1 MSETLTAEG
10 EVRTYRGS
18 SIEELLP
25 RIRAELGS
33 GAVILCQ
40 REGLVGGIGG
50 FFQKRCVEVEA
61 RAGAPGIDVYD
72 EEPEG
77 AEAGVDDAV
86 GPGGLSQGEGGAAGE
101 GVLGPPPPT
110 PPPAGAGS
118 ADREHASAVAGTSG
132 SELPEQLDATVEF
145 RAVPGPLPVRNDA
158 ATREGLSTPAVQELV
173 RQARPFAEMLEGA
186 SASAEATAPGAEVAS
201 AGSTGGAK
209 GAGDAQGATAPGAAG
224 EAAAGRAEPVRSKA
238 AGNLRDGLAENGLGA
253 DLAGTIVDAVV
264 ANALPFANS
273 GRLRTLVRDELALRV
288 PVAAAAAPGRR
299 TVAVVGPAGAGKTAA
314 IAGIAVAHAGAGKT
328 VACLAVDPSDG
339 GAALEAMLADANVLV
354 AAVSAK
360 RLGGVCRKAA
370 GGGPADAPS
379 SRAGAKA
386 EPGHDR
392 AAGTPNPGGDDQ
404 LAAAVARADLV
415 LVDTPASFAGAEGL
429 PALGKALKAAG
440 VDETHLALRAGTAA
454 TVGAELA
461 EGLTALRP
469 NRLLLT
475 GAAETAH
482 VGGALD
488 VAIRRELPL
497 GYVADGPDSIAPAD
511 ARALASRVTP

>member
-40 REGLVGGIGG
+40 REGLIGGIGG

-61 RAGAPGIDVYD
+61 RGGGVGIDVYD
-72 EEPEG
+72 ED
-77 AEAGVDDAV
+77 EAAGPRVDDAV
-86 GPGGLSQGEGGAAGE
+86 GPRVLSQGEGGAAGE

-110 PPPAGAGS
+110 PPPGAATS
-118 ADREHASAVAGTSG
+118 ADQEPAIASAGTSG

-145 RAVPGPLPVRNDA
+145 KAVPGPLPVRNDA

-173 RQARPFAEMLEGA
+173 RQAQPFAEMLEGA
-186 SASAEATAPGAEVAS
+186 SAGA
-201 AGSTGGAK
+201 
-209 GAGDAQGATAPGAAG
+209 
-224 EAAAGRAEPVRSKA
+224 EAAAETAGPSPAGDTAATVDTETPGLAEPRRSKA
-238 AGNLRDGLAENGLGA
+238 AGNLRDGLVAGGVGT
-253 DLAGTIVDAVV
+253 DLAGEIVDAVV
-264 ANALPFANS
+264 ASALPFANS

-288 PVAAAAAPGRR
+288 PVATAAAPGRR

-314 IAGIAVAHAGAGKT
+314 IAGVAVAHAGAGKT

-339 GAALEAMLADANVLV
+339 GAALESMLADANVLV
-354 AAVSAK
+354 AAVSGK
-360 RLGGVCRKAA
+360 RLGAVC
-370 GGGPADAPS
+370 
-379 SRAGAKA
+379 RAGAK
-386 EPGHDR
+386 D
-392 AAGTPNPGGDDQ
+392 DDQ

-415 LVDTPASFAGAEGL
+415 LIDTPASFAGADGL
-429 PALGKALKAAG
+429 AALGKALKAAG

-454 TVGAELA
+454 AVGAELA
-461 EGLTALRP
+461 DGLSALRP

-488 VAIRRELPL
+488 VAIRCELPL
-497 GYVADGPDSIAPAD
+497 GYVADGPSSIAPAD

>member
-61 RAGAPGIDVYD
+61 RAGGGGIDVYD
-72 EEPEG
+72 EDVAAAPADPVAPEP
-77 AEAGVDDAV
+77 A
-86 GPGGLSQGEGGAAGE
+86 
-101 GVLGPPPPT
+101 
-110 PPPAGAGS
+110 
-118 ADREHASAVAGTSG
+118 
-132 SELPEQLDATVEF
+132 EQLDATVAFE
-145 RAVPGPLPVRNDA
+145 AVPGPLPVRNDA

-173 RQARPFAEMLEGA
+173 RQAQPFAEMLEGA
-186 SASAEATAPGAEVAS
+186 SGSAEAATEPAPAASVAAETA
-201 AGSTGGAK
+201 
-209 GAGDAQGATAPGAAG
+209 AP
-224 EAAAGRAEPVRSKA
+224 AEPNRSRA
-238 AGNLRDGLAENGLGA
+238 AENLRDGLVAGGVGT
-253 DLAGTIVDAVV
+253 DLAGEIVDAVV
-264 ANALPFANS
+264 ASALPFANS

-288 PVAAAAAPGRR
+288 PVARAAAPRRR

-339 GAALEAMLADANVLV
+339 GAALESMLADANVLV
-354 AAVSAK
+354 AAVTAKELGALCRASAK
-360 RLGGVCRKAA
+360 DGDKNVASQPGDA
-370 GGGPADAPS
+370 G
-379 SRAGAKA
+379 
-386 EPGHDR
+386 
-392 AAGTPNPGGDDQ
+392 Q

-415 LVDTPASFAGAEGL
+415 LIDTPASFAGADGL

-454 TVGAELA
+454 AVGAELA

-488 VAIRRELPL
+488 VAIRCELPL

>member
-33 GAVILCQ
+33 NAVILCQ

-61 RAGAPGIDVYD
+61 RAGGAGIDVYD
-72 EEPEG
+72 SDEVAGPEL
-77 AEAGVDDAV
+77 DDAV
-86 GPGGLSQGEGGAAGE
+86 GPRVLSQGEGGAAGE

-110 PPPAGAGS
+110 PPPAGAAS
-118 ADREHASAVAGTSG
+118 SDADPASVVMGASG
-132 SELPEQLDATVEF
+132 PEAAEQLDATVEF
-145 RAVPGPLPVRNDA
+145 KAVPGPLPVRNDA

-173 RQARPFAEMLEGA
+173 RQAQPFAEMLEGA
-186 SASAEATAPGAEVAS
+186 SAV
-201 AGSTGGAK
+201 
-209 GAGDAQGATAPGAAG
+209 
-224 EAAAGRAEPVRSKA
+224 EAATEPAPAAPVAAETAVPAEPNRSKA
-238 AGNLRDGLAENGLGA
+238 AENLRDGLVAGGVGT
-253 DLAGTIVDAVV
+253 DLAGEIVDAVV
-264 ANALPFANS
+264 ASALPFANS

-288 PVAAAAAPGRR
+288 PVARAAAPGRR
-299 TVAVVGPAGAGKTAA
+299 AIAVVGPAGAGKTAA
-314 IAGIAVAHAGAGKT
+314 IAGIAVAHAGAGRT

-339 GAALEAMLADANVLV
+339 GAALESMLADANVLV
-354 AAVSAK
+354 AAVAAK
-360 RLGGVCRKAA
+360 ELGALCRAVAKEGGKAVA
-370 GGGPADAPS
+370 
-379 SRAGAKA
+379 SR
-386 EPGHDR
+386 P
-392 AAGTPNPGGDDQ
+392 GDDEQ

-415 LVDTPASFAGAEGL
+415 LIDTPASCAGADGL

-454 TVGAELA
+454 AVGAELA
-461 EGLTALRP
+461 EGLTTLRP

-488 VAIRRELPL
+488 VAIRCELPL
-497 GYVADGPDSIAPAD
+497 GYVADSPDSIAPAD

>member
-25 RIRAELGS
+25 RIRAELGAS
-33 GAVILCQ
+33 AVILCQ

-61 RAGAPGIDVYD
+61 RTGAAGIDVYD
-72 EEPEG
+72 EDEATAPADPVTPEP
-77 AEAGVDDAV
+77 AEDLA
-86 GPGGLSQGEGGAAGE
+86 
-101 GVLGPPPPT
+101 
-110 PPPAGAGS
+110 
-118 ADREHASAVAGTSG
+118 
-132 SELPEQLDATVEF
+132 ATVAF
-145 RAVPGPLPVRNDA
+145 KAVPGPLPVRNDA

-173 RQARPFAEMLEGA
+173 RQAQPFAEMLEGA
-186 SASAEATAPGAEVAS
+186 AADGVAEPEAAEAAPV
-201 AGSTGGAK
+201 
-209 GAGDAQGATAPGAAG
+209 GAGTDVP
-224 EAAAGRAEPVRSKA
+224 AEPSRSKA
-238 AGNLRDGLAENGLGA
+238 AENLREGLVAGGVGT
-253 DLAGTIVDAVV
+253 DLAGEVVDAVV
-264 ANALPFANS
+264 ASSLPFANS

-288 PVAAAAAPGRR
+288 PVAQAAAPGRR
-299 TVAVVGPAGAGKTAA
+299 TIAVVGPAGAGKTAA

-339 GAALEAMLADANVLV
+339 GAALESMLADANVLV
-354 AAVSAK
+354 TSVAAKDLAATC
-360 RLGGVCRKAA
+360 GV
-370 GGGPADAPS
+370 
-379 SRAGAKA
+379 
-386 EPGHDR
+386 R
-392 AAGTPNPGGDDQ
+392 AAKDEAAAQ
-404 LAAAVARADLV
+404 LAAVVARADLV
-415 LVDTPASFAGAEGL
+415 LVDTPASFAGADGL

-454 TVGAELA
+454 AVGTELA

-488 VAIRRELPL
+488 VAIRCELPL

>member
-25 RIRAELGS
+25 RIRAELGA

-61 RAGAPGIDVYD
+61 RSGGPGIDVYD
-72 EEPEG
+72 EDVEAGAASSADVVE
-77 AEAGVDDAV
+77 AEAA
-86 GPGGLSQGEGGAAGE
+86 E
-101 GVLGPPPPT
+101 
-110 PPPAGAGS
+110 
-118 ADREHASAVAGTSG
+118 
-132 SELPEQLDATVEF
+132 ELAATVAF
-145 RAVPGPLPVRNDA
+145 KAVPGPLPMRNDA

-173 RQARPFAEMLEGA
+173 RQAQPFAEMLEGA
-186 SASAEATAPGAEVAS
+186 ATDEVAEP
-201 AGSTGGAK
+201 
-209 GAGDAQGATAPGAAG
+209 AP
-224 EAAAGRAEPVRSKA
+224 AAAETPEPNRSKA
-238 AGNLRDGLAENGLGA
+238 AENLRDGLVAGGVGT
-253 DLAGTIVDAVV
+253 DLAGEIVDAVV
-264 ANALPFANS
+264 ASALPFANS

-288 PVAAAAAPGRR
+288 PVAEAAAPGRR

-314 IAGIAVAHAGAGKT
+314 IAGIAVAYAGAGRT

-339 GAALEAMLADANVLV
+339 GAALESMLADANVLV
-354 AAVSAK
+354 TAVTAK
-360 RLGGVCRKAA
+360 QLGALC
-370 GGGPADAPS
+370 
-379 SRAGAKA
+379 RAGAKDGGKGVA
-386 EPGHDR
+386 SQP
-392 AAGTPNPGGDDQ
+392 GDDGQ

-415 LVDTPASFAGAEGL
+415 LIDTPASFAGADGL

-454 TVGAELA
+454 AVGAELA
-461 EGLTALRP
+461 DGLAALRP

-497 GYVADGPDSIAPAD
+497 GYVADGPDSIAPAE